1 MKNRIQRRIQE
12 KFGWDVSGL
21 GVYVD
26 EQSEDIIPALIYDG
40 RTAQIV
46 PIMEGVIGSKE
57 IKLIDSSITLQTAAT
72 CGRNALGTTTLTD
85 KQMVVKPIKSNQNFC
100 SEDLVDTWGQLGLPA
115 GVRNQRESLAYE
127 DLIISHQM
135 NKILELNEDLIWKGS
150 LGNVAPNLNKIDGF
164 KKKFDAD
171 ATVTQIFDIDEL
183 TFGQGTLMEIAD
195 FGEYAFMT
203 NGVIMIYWDPTLGPA
218 GDWHEIIAS
227 ATIPMMRTIC
237 NFKGQAFGGNVVGL
251 WDGVSAYTAWEDC
264 DETFYVWSKIG
275 ELDFTPDRKNTAG
288 YRRDPYGGE
297 VYHTRRLGDNVIG
310 YSSKGVVT
318 FSPVTKPNPT
328 FACIELDDVGLI
340 NQGAMDGN
348 LHRQVYVGTDYIVRE
363 VTSQGVKELGYNLYI
378 SDLTDGDIIVNYD
391 RLKKDFYISDGTTTY
406 LLSPYGLTQV
416 PQSPSAVWVDM
427 TNKDEVVMLPNTVDS
442 TDPYLA
448 STIFDME
455 YRGEKTIF
463 SVESDALITFDPV
476 AKVGWMN
483 TLSVWG
489 YSDSVPL
496 NDQGVAAIIIS
507 GNEFIVQLDFT
518 LVAVIAPIKYIKVRY
533 KMTDLRGVRGVH
545 APPPR
550 GQ

>member
-1 MKNRIQRRIQE
+1 M
-12 KFGWDVSGL
+12 
-21 GVYVD
+21 
-26 EQSEDIIPALIYDG
+26 
-40 RTAQIV
+40 
-46 PIMEGVIGSKE
+46 
-57 IKLIDSSITLQTAAT
+57 
-72 CGRNALGTTTLTD
+72 
-85 KQMVVKPIKSNQNFC
+85 
-100 SEDLVDTWGQLGLPA
+100 
-115 GVRNQRESLAYE
+115 REFE
-127 DLIISHQM
+127 LIIDEALRKGLTPEVSIPVNDNWLWQCFGFRVGK
-135 NKILELNEDLIWKGS
+135 NDLEGYNQADDDPLAGRLTFHYSWPFPQWLSGERYNFLIVRDS
-150 LGNVAPNLNKIDGF
+150 TVDYQDEVYLVAD
-164 KKKFDAD
+164 DY
-171 ATVTQIFDIDEL
+171 TVTHIFDVDVL
-183 TFGQGTLMEIAD
+183 TFGASTLMEAAD
-195 FGEYAFMT
+195 FGEYAIMV
-203 NGVIMIYWDPTLGPA
+203 NGAIIIYWDVDIL
-218 GDWHEIIAS
+218 DWHEIRSS
-227 ATIPMMRTIC
+227 ATVPMMRTIC

-391 RLKKDFYISDGTTTY
+391 RLTKDFYISDGTTTY

-533 KMTDLRGVRGVH
+533 KMTDLRGIRGVH